1 MKDLTFS
8 NISTSNTG
16 ANYYKRDLSII
27 LSASDFDILNLNALL
42 IYIEE
47 NFPSPRKLLL
57 SAVTGVNP

>member
-16 ANYYKRDLSII
+16 ANYYKLDLSII
-27 LSASDFDILNLNALL
+27 LSASDFNILNLNALL

-47 NFPSPRKLLL
+47 NFLSPRKLLL